1 MVDFAREVSGAAGY
15 RVPVDDPSFRGIHAT
30 EMQMLQAR
38 LEQAAGGG
46 AGGGF
51 KLDVEQ
57 MRALLPQWQE
67 LRDKLA
73 WLRRNSQNLRFVN
86 APAEDESSVNH
97 NRAALTHAD
106 LYRRSIE
113 EQHDYAVGY
122 VDALQKMIAKYEHSD
137 GSAGTTLNRLGTEL

>member
-38 LEQAAGGG
+38 LEQAASGGG
-46 AGGGF
+46 GGGF

-67 LRDKLA
+67 LRDKLDD
-73 WLRRNSQNLRFVN
+73 LRAHASELRAV
-86 APAEDESSVNH
+86 APPAADVASMSH
-97 NRAALTHAD
+97 NTAAKTHGD
-106 LYRRSIE
+106 LYQRSIE
-113 EQHDYAVGY
+113 QQWNYAVGY
-122 VDALQKMIAKYEHSD
+122 VNALEKMIKAYQESD
-137 GSAGTTLNRLGTEL
+137 GSASHSFNVIGIDL